1 MPRKGCFCLPIMAK
15 YLALLGLFL
24 ALPPIPSAN
33 SEGAF
38 AGVEGVPYAVVGGT
52 SVVATGTPEIP
63 RAGRISVA
71 ERYVTITAYSSTPEE
86 TDSTPFIT
94 ASGTHVRE
102 GVVAANFL
110 PLGTAVKIPEL
121 YGDRLFVVEDRM
133 HERNS
138 DKLDIWMPTK
148 AEARQFGRQTARIIV
163 IR

>member
-63 RAGRISVA
+63 RAGRVSVV

-94 ASGTHVRE
+94 ASGTHVRD

-110 PLGTAVKIPEL
+110 PLGT
-121 YGDRLFVVEDRM
+121 DRK
-133 HERNS
+133 S
-138 DKLDIWMPTK
+138 
-148 AEARQFGRQTARIIV
+148 
-163 IR
+163 